1 VWLSANSIGRLPA
14 QLGITPRK
22 PLWRAYWQNPEL
34 LRKWVE
40 EEYSSIAKEDGRMKA
55 ETWFG
60 DESGVQ
66 SDYHAG
72 TTWGRKR
79 QTRLAL
85 ITDTRY
91 WLNMLS
97 AVNRRGLIRF
107 MRDERE
113 LSAAVVCRFLDRLVA
128 ASLTLVFLMWD
139 GHPGHIFRK
148 VAKAVRRYQGRLRV
162 YVFSGYSPELNPDGC
177 LWREVKAHRMGR
189 ASVFTLAHMKSE
201 ALGALRHV
209 TRRPDKFCCSFV
221 PIHPLCRVT
230 GCLDYYGLINSKQ

>member
-1 VWLSANSIGRLPA
+1 
-14 QLGITPRK
+14 
-22 PLWRAYWQNPEL
+22 
-34 LRKWVE
+34 
-40 EEYSSIAKEDGRMKA
+40 MKA
-55 ETWFG
+55 EVWFG

-66 SDYHAG
+66 SDYHAW
-72 TTWGRKR
+72 TTWGARR
-79 QTRLAL
+79 RPVVPS
-85 ITDTRY
+85 TDTRH

-139 GHPGHIFRK
+139 GHPGHIFHK
-148 VAKAVRRYQGRLRV
+148 VTKAVRRYQGRLRV
-162 YVFSGYSPELNPDGC
+162 SVFSGYSPELHPDGS